1 MGDSGAARLALIR
14 YKIYAIDDDG
24 REILVD
30 TTEEEEAKKH
40 GLDTA
45 GPFGPRLVVIGK
57 SRLID
62 AVEEA
67 LKDMR
72 EGDEK
77 EFIAPPEKA
86 YGSRDERK
94 VIRVPIKQLRR
105 SGIRPVVGQEVEV
118 GGNRGRIVRVTERFA
133 YIDFNHPLAG
143 KRLKVWIKVEKELR
157 DVQEKAKYLVERWL
171 YVKPVAVSFND
182 GVLTVEMPSEVLAQK
197 DLEAK
202 LALLLRDL
210 ADAIPEASEIVY
222 TFRFKVKQEEKRGQE
237 AEEQQMEKAN
247 PTSQEADKASSY

>member
-1 MGDSGAARLALIR
+1 MSDGGATRLALIR

-30 TTEEEEAKKH
+30 STEEEEAKKY

-45 GPFGPRLVVIGK
+45 GPFGPRLVIIGK

-67 LKDMR
+67 LKEMR

-86 YGSRDERK
+86 YGLRDERK
-94 VIRVPIKQLRR
+94 IIRVPIKQLRR
-105 SGIRPVVGQEVEV
+105 SGIRPIIGQEVEV
-118 GGNRGRIVRVTERFA
+118 GGNRGRIIRVTERFA

-143 KRLKVWIKVEKELR
+143 KKLKVWIKVEKELKNA
-157 DVQEKAKYLVERWL
+157 QEKAEHLVERWL
-171 YVKPVAVSFND
+171 YVKPANVSFNND
-182 GVLTVEMPSEVLAQK
+182 VLTIEMPSEVLAQK

-210 ADAIPEASEIVY
+210 ADTIPEASEIVY
-222 TFRFKVKQEEKRGQE
+222 TFRFKVKQEEQK
-237 AEEQQMEKAN
+237 AEKQQREETAN
-247 PTSQEADKASSY
+247 PAGEEAAEPNSL